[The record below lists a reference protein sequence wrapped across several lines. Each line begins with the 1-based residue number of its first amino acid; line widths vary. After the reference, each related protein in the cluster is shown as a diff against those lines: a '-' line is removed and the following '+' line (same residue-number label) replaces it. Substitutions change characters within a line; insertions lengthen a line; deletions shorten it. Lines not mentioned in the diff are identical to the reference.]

1 MVDNKCAQAG
11 TSVSVRILSYNVH
24 RCLGID
30 RCWSAERIAQVIA
43 SCHPDIVALQELD
56 VGRARSGWVDQAETI
71 ARDLGMD
78 VQFFPT
84 VRIMEELYG
93 NAILSRWP
101 AKLVKAEPLPG
112 LPRLEQRGALWSSID
127 VNGMKLQ
134 VINTHLGL
142 LSRER
147 QRQVDA
153 LLGPEWLGHP
163 DCQGPAVLL
172 GDFNA
177 PPPSRAYRRLRGR
190 LRDAMREPASS
201 GASATYPTRYPAL
214 RLDHIFVSDSVQ
226 VLAANTVK
234 TPLARLASDHLPVV
248 AEICFP
254 VPDAAAHP
262 APKDLADAFAA

>member
-78 VQFFPT
+78 VQFFPS
-84 VRIMEELYG
+84 VRVMDELYG
-93 NAILSRWP
+93 DAILSRRP
-101 AKLVKAEPLPG
+101 SRLVQAGALPG
-112 LPRLEQRGALWSSID
+112 LPRVPMVEARGALWAS
-127 VNGMKLQ
+127 VTCGEHELQ

-142 LSRER
+142 LARER
-147 QRQVDA
+147 RVQVEA
-153 LLGPEWLGHP
+153 LLGPDWLGHP
-163 DCQGPAVLL
+163 DCRDPAILV

-177 PPPSRAYRRLRGR
+177 TRRTRAYRRLAAA
-190 LRDAMREPASS
+190 LRDAQLAPGIRRVEP
-201 GASATYPTRYPAL
+201 TFPTRFPTL
-214 RLDHIFVSDSVQ
+214 RLDHVFVRGPIDVVHVS
-226 VLAANTVK
+226 TVR
-234 TPLARLASDHLPVV
+234 TPLARLASDHVPLVV
-248 AEICFP
+248 DLEITGP
-254 VPDAAAHP
+254 TPDRP
-262 APKDLADAFAA
+262 